1 MRLEERRGSP
11 LLKPKGQ
18 IDDPGL
24 FGPIVCLLPNGFHKQ
39 SHAFFSFFRKKIA
52 LIALEFVKTN
62 VILPHKSIALPI
74 RKDAMGKPRPNSAS
88 NESLLSFE
96 ERIKAYEKDGR
107 WGPAKAREF
116 LFKTNQELFKSWD
129 SALLGDKNALLN
141 GTKVY
146 REEFRIEPKN
156 PCKTSF
162 SCVNADCVDVARKL
176 VEESYNPAILNLA
189 SNVSPGGGYHKGT
202 NAQEESLCQRS
213 TLSCSLYQF
222 GDCSKKWIRDSG
234 FFKEKE
240 YPLDINFGGIYS
252 PGVTFFRKNAK
263 ENYGYLECP
272 FSCGVVSVASIAN
285 REKNEFVDEDA
296 RYVDENGQLN
306 AEGVKIQANKIATI
320 FRIAL
325 TNGHDSIV
333 LGAFGCGA
341 YRLDPEQIASLFEAV
356 LNQEEFKGQFKKV
369 VFAILERPN
378 PKVPQGRLG
387 KFGPFYRLF
396 GIDPYI

>member
-1 MRLEERRGSP
+1 ME
-11 LLKPKGQ
+11 KPQ
-18 IDDPGL
+18 T
-24 FGPIVCLLPNGFHKQ
+24 N
-39 SHAFFSFFRKKIA
+39 
-52 LIALEFVKTN
+52 FV
-62 VILPHKSIALPI
+62 
-74 RKDAMGKPRPNSAS
+74 S
-88 NESLLSFE
+88 NESTLSFE
-96 ERIKAYEKDGR
+96 ERIKAYRKDGR

-129 SALLGDKNALLN
+129 SALLGDKDALLN

-146 REEFRIEPKN
+146 REEFHVEPKN

-176 VEESYNPAILNLA
+176 VGEGDNPAVLNLA

-234 FFKEKE
+234 FFKKRE

-252 PGVTFFRKNAK
+252 PEVTFFRKNAK
-263 ENYGYLECP
+263 ENYGYSEHP
-272 FSCGVVSVASIAN
+272 FSCGIVSVASIAN
-285 REKNEFVDEDA
+285 RAKNEFVDEDA
-296 RYVDENGQLN
+296 KYVDENGRLN
-306 AEGVKIQANKIATI
+306 AEGVRIQKNKIATI

-341 YRLDPEQIASLFEAV
+341 YHLDPEQIASLFEDV

-378 PKVPQGRLG
+378 SKVPQERFG

-396 GIDPYI
+396 GIDPFYI

>member
-1 MRLEERRGSP
+1 ME
-11 LLKPKGQ
+11 KTQ
-18 IDDPGL
+18 TD
-24 FGPIVCLLPNGFHKQ
+24 
-39 SHAFFSFFRKKIA
+39 
-52 LIALEFVKTN
+52 FVSK
-62 VILPHKSIALPI
+62 
-74 RKDAMGKPRPNSAS
+74 
-88 NESLLSFE
+88 ESSLSFE
-96 ERIKAYEKDGR
+96 EKIKAYTNERR
-107 WGPAKAREF
+107 WGPGKARAF
-116 LFKTNQELFKSWD
+116 LFKTNQELFKRWD
-129 SALLGDKNALLN
+129 KDLLGDKDALLN

-146 REEFRIEPKN
+146 REEFHIEPKN

-176 VEESYNPAILNLA
+176 IAEDYNPAILSLA

-222 GDCSKKWIRDSG
+222 GDNGKNWIRESG
-234 FFKEKE
+234 FFKKRE

-263 ENYGYLECP
+263 ENYGFSEHP
-272 FSCGVVSVASIAN
+272 FSCGIVSVASVAN
-285 REKNEFVDEDA
+285 RARNEYVDEDA
-296 RYVDENGQLN
+296 KYVDENGLLN
-306 AEGVKIQANKIATI
+306 AEGVKIQKNKIATI

-325 TNGHDSIV
+325 SNGHDSIV

-341 YRLDPEQIASLFEAV
+341 YHLDSEQIASLFESV

-369 VFAILERPN
+369 VFAILESPN
-378 PKVPQGRLG
+378 PKFPHGRDG

-396 GIDPYI
+396 GIDPFYI